1 MNGLRPGDTLHAGQH
16 LRLAGGGSIAGG
28 SRHGRR
34 VVYTVRSGDTM
45 VEIAQQ
51 FQCSVPQLRA
61 WNGLGAHSPIHA
73 GQKLRV
79 HTVRHS

>member
-1 MNGLRPGDTLHAGQH
+1 
-16 LRLAGGGSIAGG
+16 
-28 SRHGRR
+28 
-34 VVYTVRSGDTM
+34 VRSGDTM
-45 VEIAQQ
+45 VEIAQL

-79 HTVRHS
+79 VRHS